1 MEEKIKTVYVLLLA
15 LIMTVG
21 FSLQVQA
28 ADVDTAQGL
37 LIDEAAITGSFDYA
51 TTEFLIAY
59 RTSGSANPGTEGGG
73 TADDGYPVTP
83 SGEPGS
89 SGS

>member
-15 LIMTVG
+15 LIMAIG

-37 LIDEAAITGSFDYA
+37 LLDETAISGSFDYA
-51 TTEFLIAY
+51 MSDFMIAY
-59 RTSGSANPGTEGGG
+59 LTTDG
-73 TADDGYPVTP
+73 GYPLTP
-83 SGEPGS
+83 SGQPGPPLCED
-89 SGS
+89 